1 MATPSTGKSTDT
13 TGTSPEVKSNLSSD
27 TRAVTSVTQ
36 ALSICDQ
43 CIEDADKLIKNAAK
57 ITAKINGERPRS
69 SRGDANK
76 AKLHKSNISTGALAT
91 TCSKI
96 PPRFYMP
103 LKTAR
108 YLVAGCLPPDVDG
121 SAQKTEFFRTSVT
134 TAIRK
139 WKKWNFFLQ
148 GLANEVGIYGYAF
161 PSFFNQYEW
170 RPKLIRQDKGFVP
183 IGTELLDTDLPFYVV
198 KWDYRP
204 DELLSLLKKAN
215 DNKKKNWR
223 QDAVVKAINKAMP
236 PDKNGMQSD
245 IRGYEDLVRQAST
258 GASYSKGAKMIKT
271 YHLFAKEITGKI
283 SHYILLGDGS
293 GNSDTS
299 KDDDSRLLY
308 EKLDRFESMDE
319 VTTAMVFQF
328 GNGTI
333 HGSLGAG
340 HILYDMSVQVELTRN
355 ESFDNLKLS
364 NKIKLEVPDGKDLN
378 SVKAMVFDE
387 KIIVSG
393 AKYAGSSAAMQV
405 SVDGFMALDQKM
417 TQIMEEKVGAFLPP
431 AVIPGTSPTATQVNV
446 QTAREDEIRQFMLDN
461 WLTQFAMLTAMM
473 AKRLCDPKSPD
484 EDAKALVKKLK
495 KKLDE
500 DEIKQ
505 LVESCSMQNIME
517 FTEAVAQ
524 RRAQFAQSVRG
535 NPYYDQ
541 EQVERTISQAAV
553 GPELSALLMPQGQDQ
568 AMVAEAARQQV
579 LENAVLEQGKQGVPV
594 IPKDNDYIHMEALKE
609 PLTQWIGQSNLPAAT
624 NGLAHYQAHY
634 NQWIAKK
641 VGPKDKKNDEK
652 KLIASFERAVQSLQK
667 RLQQE
672 QQVAALQAGGGGL
685 PGAPGA
691 PGPVGAP
698 NLALMGGGAP
708 QPQAPAPTP
717 AGPPPPAGPLPLA
730 RAG

>member
-13 TGTSPEVKSNLSSD
+13 TGASADVKSNLKSE

-43 CIEDADKLIKNAAK
+43 LIEDADKLIKNAAK
-57 ITAKINGERPRS
+57 ITSKINGERPRS
-69 SRGDANK
+69 SRADANK

-108 YLVAGCLPPDVDG
+108 YLVAGCLPPEVDN
-121 SAQKTEFFRTSVT
+121 SAQKTEFFRTAVT

-139 WKKWNFFLQ
+139 WRKWNFFLQ
-148 GLANEVGIYGYAF
+148 GLANEVGVYGYAF

-183 IGTELLDTDLPFYVV
+183 VGTELLDTDIPFYVV
-198 KWDYRP
+198 KWSYRP
-204 DELLSLLKKAN
+204 DELLALVKKAKE
-215 DNKKKNWR
+215 KKKKSWNE
-223 QDAVVKAINKAMP
+223 DAVVKAINKAMP
-236 PDKNGMQSD
+236 PDKHGQRSD
-245 IRGYEDLVRQAST
+245 TRSYEDLIRQATT
-258 GASYSKGAKMIKT
+258 GASYSKGAKMIET

-283 SHYILLGDGS
+283 SHYILLGDGATNTNTGS
-293 GNSDTS
+293 
-299 KDDDSRLLY
+299 DDDSRLLY
-308 EKLDRFESMDE
+308 EKLDRFDSMDE
-319 VTTAMVFQF
+319 VTNPMVFQF

-364 NKIKLEVPDGKDLN
+364 NKIKLEVPDGKDVN
-378 SVKAMVFDE
+378 AVKAMVFDE
-387 KIIVSG
+387 KVIVSG
-393 AKYAGSSAAMQV
+393 AKYAGSSAAMTV

-417 TQIMEEKVGAFLPP
+417 TQLMEEKVGAFLPP
-431 AVIPGTSPTATQVNV
+431 AIIPGTSPTATQVNV

-461 WLTQFAMLTAMM
+461 WLTQFAVLAAMI
-473 AKRLCDPKSPD
+473 AKRLCDPASPD
-484 EDAKALVKKLK
+484 EEAQALQEKLK
-495 KKLDE
+495 KKLDK
-500 DEIKQ
+500 DEIEQ
-505 LVESCSMQNIME
+505 LVESCSMQNILE
-517 FTEAVAQ
+517 FTDAVGQ
-524 RRAQFAQSVRG
+524 RRAQFAASVRN

-579 LENAVLEQGKQGVPV
+579 LENAVLAQGQQGIPV
-594 IPKDNDYIHMEALKE
+594 IPKDNDYIHLEALKQ
-609 PLTQWIGQSNLPAAT
+609 PLTEWLSQGNIAAAT

-652 KLIASFERAVQSLQK
+652 KLIASFERALQSLQK
-667 RLQQE
+667 RVQQ
-672 QQVAALQAGGGGL
+672 QQQLSLMQGGQSAPL
-685 PGAPGA
+685 PGAPGLPNVA
-691 PGPVGAP
+691 PVPAAP
-698 NLALMGGGAP
+698 P
-708 QPQAPAPTP
+708 QMAQAV
-717 AGPPPPAGPLPLA
+717 
-730 RAG
+730 